1 MLKDTLLSML
11 RYFSLYDEF
20 FEESDL
26 FRGGGSFI
34 WFASKKKIVF
44 VSGQFSLTIRL
55 RGDRFYSYL

>member
-20 FEESDL
+20 FEESE
-26 FRGGGSFI
+26 GGGSFI
-34 WFASKKKIVF
+34 WFASKKKIVS